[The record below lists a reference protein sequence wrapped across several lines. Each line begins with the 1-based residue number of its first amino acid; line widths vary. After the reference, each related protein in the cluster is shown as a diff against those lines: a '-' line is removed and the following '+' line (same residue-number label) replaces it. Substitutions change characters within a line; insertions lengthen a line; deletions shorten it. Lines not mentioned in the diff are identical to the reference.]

1 MECSKVHND
10 LIFYLEGSL
19 DEKSNADIKH
29 HLGTCKRCSDFADML
44 RESLD
49 VIEYEKKVGE
59 DNDFADRI
67 IDELSGKRKKSK
79 TYPLSILRY
88 AAAAAIIIFGVFTG
102 INIARLASGYDQN
115 GLTEMSEETYYLNDM
130 YQEPIESFF
139 LINYEDYE

>member
-1 MECSKVHND
+1 MECRKVHND
-10 LIFYLEGSL
+10 LIFFLEGSL
-19 DEKSNADIKH
+19 DEKNNANIKQ
-29 HLGTCKRCSDFADML
+29 HLETCKECSDFADML

-49 VIEYEKKVGE
+49 VIEYEKKVSE
-59 DNDFADRI
+59 DNDFAERI
-67 IDELSGKRKKSK
+67 IAELSGKGRKHK
-79 TYPLSILRY
+79 TYSLSIFRY

-102 INIARLASGYDQN
+102 INIARLASGYDHN